1 MLPLPTATASI
12 NGEVVTFS
20 IMTTPEFTYQPQ
32 FSDDL
37 GNVPWTDLGPPIKA
51 TSTTLEIT
59 DTPGQQ
65 GRRFYRAVRTP

>member
-1 MLPLPTATASI
+1 MEECSHCPPRL
-12 NGEVVTFS
+12 
-20 IMTTPEFTYQPQ
+20 Q